1 MHRPTVRATL
11 ALLLVAALVAAPN
24 VWRVLAQTATPTP
37 TPTSTSGV
45 GAIVT
50 VVVITLTPTKTPT
63 LTATPRG
70 TRPPTHTATLVPGPD
85 TYTVQAGD
93 SLAKIAEK
101 FGVRLFDLVTV
112 NNLTLESPVF
122 VGQILRIPP
131 RPPTATAP
139 PLTVPP
145 GYTTYRVKEGD
156 TLLPIARQFGVT
168 VSQLRS
174 ANNLNSDSI
183 FPGQVLLIPPPNTP
197 TRTRTPLPPGAVT
210 YVVQPGDQLLRIAR
224 RFGLTLSQLR
234 SANGL
239 TSDTITPGRVLFIP
253 TPIPTSTPRP
263 PTSTPTGN
271 YVAYVVQPG
280 DRLQRIAVWYGVTV
294 AAIRAANN
302 LSGDTISVG
311 RTLTIPNPTR
321 YPLRYTVGP
330 SDNLTRIAA
339 RFETTVEAL
348 QIANAMGNNTTIF
361 EGLILI
367 VPAKP

>member
-1 MHRPTVRATL
+1 MHRPTVRAIL
-11 ALLLVAALVAAPN
+11 ALVLVVALVAAPN
-24 VWRVLAQTATPTP
+24 AWRALAQTATPTP
-37 TPTSTSGV
+37 TPTSGV

-50 VVVITLTPTKTPT
+50 VVVITLTPSRTPT
-63 LTATPRG
+63 ATITPRG
-70 TRPPTHTATLVPGPD
+70 TRPPTGTATLIPGPD

-93 SLAKIAEK
+93 SLARIAEK

-139 PLTVPP
+139 PLTVPA

-168 VSQLRS
+168 VSQIRS

-224 RFGLTLSQLR
+224 RFGLTLTQLR

-239 TSDTITPGRVLFIP
+239 TIDTISPGRVLFIP
-253 TPIPTSTPRP
+253 TPLPTSTPRP
-263 PTSTPTGN
+263 PTNTPTGN
-271 YVAYVVQPG
+271 YVGYVVKPG

-294 AAIRAANN
+294 SALRAANN
-302 LSGDTISVG
+302 LSGDTLSVG

-330 SDNLTRIAA
+330 SDNLTRLAA
-339 RFETTVEAL
+339 RFETTIEAL
-348 QIANAMGNNTTIF
+348 QIANAMGDNTTIF